1 MRFHTEMQR
10 MEALKI
16 PSLGK
21 TMSATAPET
30 ANAIRSAIT
39 GALTHS
45 ENGLFCFERIVET
58 TFVLPWDLNP
68 LVEPEK
74 ISVKVRDGIRN
85 ELVDMDSINHLETSR
100 SVNWNSLVIWQW
112 KAADSNWSS
121 IDNDLLSSQLEKLY
135 FSSTSQATIGVTVG
149 HLQIDLI
156 EKKLFNPVT
165 NVLLECRRLAFSP
178 LMTMKVPFYY
188 IMTILL
194 NHGQLWPYTF
204 SSIILL

>member
-1 MRFHTEMQR
+1 

-16 PSLGK
+16 PSLAK

-30 ANAIRSAIT
+30 ANAIRSAVT
-39 GALTHS
+39 GALTHN

-85 ELVDMDSINHLETSR
+85 ELVDLESVHHLEASR
-100 SVNWNSLVIWQW
+100 IINWNSLVIWQL
-112 KAADSNWSS
+112 KATDCNWSPV
-121 IDNDLLSSQLEKLY
+121 DNHLLSSQLEKLY
-135 FSSTSQATIGVTVG
+135 YSSASQATVPVAVG
-149 HLQIDLI
+149 QLQIDLI
-156 EKKLFNPVT
+156 AKRLFNPMT

-178 LMTMKVPFYY
+178 LMTMKVHCILNNYY
-188 IMTILL
+188 WFVLSTRSHAHAS
-194 NHGQLWPYTF
+194 NDPYPQD
-204 SSIILL
+204 IIK